1 MSTVYNNQKILKKR
15 IRDEKNNPVG
25 MIVAL
30 NKNQLGWSLCNV
42 EKGDI
47 YNDNLAF
54 LKAVKRAESGGES
67 DYSFWSR
74 YFRCIRSR
82 RLNYG
87 FGTGLNINVVDYELY
102 LLQERAN
109 KYFKE
114 KVK

>member
-1 MSTVYNNQKILKKR
+1 MSTIYNNQKILKKR
-15 IRDEKNNPVG
+15 IRDDRNNPIG
-25 MIVAL
+25 MVIAL
-30 NKNQLGWSLCNV
+30 NKNQLGWSLCNI
-42 EKGDI
+42 EKGDT
-47 YNDNLAF
+47 YNDDFAF
-54 LKAVKRAESGGES
+54 LKAIERAESDEES
-67 DYSFWSR
+67 NCNFWSR

-87 FGTGLNINVVDYELY
+87 SKIELNINVVESELY